1 MTVGRRLKGRSR
13 VRDLHMGPRR
23 AGGREL
29 HIDHGGDDPRND
41 RDDRDDEEESFN
53 VETRVGSRDQDV

>member
-1 MTVGRRLKGRSR
+1 MKERSSQKEI
-13 VRDLHMGPRR
+13 
-23 AGGREL
+23 A
-29 HIDHGGDDPRND
+29 DPRND